1 MAKQFKENSSKDWKK
16 VKVPRYLFL
25 FLKQDEQM
33 LFVGHAGRCCRR
45 DCCVVHRISSL
56 L

>member
-33 LFVGHAGRCCRR
+33 
-45 DCCVVHRISSL
+45 
-56 L
+56 